1 MAEKVDLRNFVKV
14 YGETHA
20 AGGTVSEVAEITGL
34 KASQVSQLSGKLRK
48 WGINMPLFARGR
60 RTMVLTDSVIAEL
73 NDLL

>member
-1 MAEKVDLRNFVKV
+1 MTEKVDLRNFVKV

-48 WGINMPLFARGR
+48 QGVNMPLFARGR
-60 RTMVLTDSVIAEL
+60 RTMFLTDSAISEL